1 MDPELS
7 GVEYSVGQIVALRA
21 NPAVT
26 GAVVRVLPAV
36 PERRY
41 QVFINGKTETYYASQ
56 IQAHVEDTSLEAVPL
71 REFNARLTAIQISH
85 PSLSNL
91 YSLHA
96 ARVNYVPYQFRPVLR
111 FIRSDRPRLLIADEV
126 GVGKTI
132 EAGLIL
138 RELQARQSLSSVLI
152 ICPKPLVTER
162 KWYAEMKRFDEE
174 FVALDGPALR
184 HCVRETDL
192 EGEWPER
199 YARAILPFSLFDEQ
213 MVYGGGRAARNRK
226 LGLLDLDR
234 PPRFDLV
241 IVDEAHH
248 LRNPNTYLHQGV
260 RFFLEN
266 AEAALFLTAT
276 PIQLHGDDLFVLL
289 NLLRPDVVID
299 RDTFQQMSEPNPFIN
314 EAVNAARAGKPEW
327 APESHGLLVQA
338 GSTRWGQA
346 VLQSSPDYQRLCGL
360 LSRDA
365 PSPEERLTFIREAED
380 LRTFSHLINRTRRRD
395 IGSFTTRKPETV
407 SVRFTPSQQQLH
419 DALLAA
425 QARIL
430 RRTHGSRSVNFMM
443 TTLRRQAASCLYG
456 LAPLIRQILT
466 RRMDALEWS
475 EADDSYEDVGEET
488 STTLAE
494 EVQAVLTLADNLDAA
509 DPKLDAL
516 FQILTEKLSLPN
528 NKVLLFSSFRHTLRY
543 LHDYLVARGLRVA
556 LIHGDIPDEERVT
569 LRDHF
574 SRPKEDPE
582 AVDVLLSS
590 EVGCEGLD
598 YQFCDCLVNYDLP
611 WNPMRVEQRIGR
623 IDRYGQQSETVAI
636 YNLVTLDTVDFD
648 IYERCHLRI
657 GVFRQ
662 ALGGSEEILGQIT
675 RELHAVAE
683 NLELTEDERR
693 QRLQQLADNAIRRIQ
708 EEDLLEE
715 RQAEFFGIRLPQ
727 QRLEEEIAQASSTWL
742 TPAAIQNLVQ
752 SYLSARCGGAG
763 HVRGE
768 GALKTLR
775 LSQDARS
782 RLLEDFRALPK
793 QSGPICREWE
803 KWLKGSQQH
812 LEITFDA
819 ECAAQ
824 ERRAAFIMP
833 VHPLAQQAARFV
845 QPAEP
850 FCTALQV
857 DDGTV
862 PPGIYT
868 FAVYQW
874 QRYGVRDDAVL
885 QPVCSDPRLTGR
897 FMEVLRTARPVDP
910 GAAQWPTPEAVEGL
924 ESEHYRIWS
933 AARAEHRERTQGTAQ
948 YRRESLRT
956 SHQSRLALL
965 REQLAQA
972 QDARIRR
979 MREAQ
984 IASAE
989 ADHSRRLAEIDASEQ
1004 RADIISQLVALGTI
1018 VVEECN
1024 G

>member
-7 GVEYSVGQIVALRA
+7 GVGYSVGQIVALRA
-21 NPAVT
+21 DPTVT

-41 QVFINGKTETYYASQ
+41 HVFINGRTETYYASQ
-56 IQAHVEDTSLEAVPL
+56 IQAHMQDTSLEAVPL
-71 REFNARLTAIQISH
+71 QEFNARLTAIQISH
-85 PSLSNL
+85 PSLTNL

-162 KWYAEMKRFDEE
+162 KWYVEMKRFDEE
-174 FVALDGPALR
+174 FTALDGPALR
-184 HCVRETDL
+184 HCIRETDL

-213 MVYGGGRAARNRK
+213 MVYGGGRSSRNRK

-260 RFFLEN
+260 RFLVEN

-299 RDTFQQMSEPNPFIN
+299 RDTFQHMSEPNPFIN
-314 EAVNAARAGKPEW
+314 EAVNTARAGEPEW
-327 APESHGLLVQA
+327 ASQAHGFLVQA
-338 GSTRWGQA
+338 GGTRWGQA
-346 VLQSSPDYQRLCGL
+346 VLQGHPDYQRLCGM
-360 LSRDA
+360 LSGEP
-365 PSPEERLTFIREAED
+365 PSPEDRLTFIREAEG

-407 SVRFTPSQQQLH
+407 SVHFTPSQQQLH

-456 LAPLIRQILT
+456 LAPMIRQILT
-466 RRMDALEWS
+466 RRMDALDWT
-475 EADDSYEDVGEET
+475 EADDGYEDVGEEA
-488 STTLAE
+488 SATLAE
-494 EVQAVLTLADNLDAA
+494 EVQNVLALADSLDAK

-516 FQILTEKLSLPN
+516 SQILMGKLSMPN

-543 LHDYLVARGLRVA
+543 LHDHLVEGGLRVA
-556 LIHGDIPDEERVT
+556 LIHGDVPDEERVT
-569 LRDHF
+569 LRERF
-574 SRPKEDPE
+574 SRLKDDPG

-623 IDRYGQQSETVAI
+623 IDRYGQESETVVI
-636 YNLVTLDTVDFD
+636 YNLVTPETVDFD

-683 NLELTEDERR
+683 NLEQTEEELR

-715 RQAEFFGIRLPQ
+715 RQAELFGLRLPQ
-727 QRLEEEIAQASSTWL
+727 QRLEEEIDQASSTWL

-752 SYLSARCGGAG
+752 SYLSARCGGGG
-763 HVRGE
+763 HVLGD
-768 GALKTLR
+768 GALKKLR

-782 RLLEDFRALPK
+782 CLLEDFRALPE

-803 KWLKGSQQH
+803 RWLRGSQPH

-819 ECAAQ
+819 QCAAQ
-824 ERRAAFIMP
+824 ERRATFIMP

-845 QPAEP
+845 SPDEP
-850 FCTALQV
+850 FCTVLQV

-862 PPGIYT
+862 PSGSYT
-868 FAVYQW
+868 FAIYQW

-885 QPVCSDPRLTGR
+885 QPVCSDPCLTGR
-897 FMEVLRTARPVDP
+897 FLELLARARP
-910 GAAQWPTPEAVEGL
+910 AEPEAAPPPATEAVDSL
-924 ESEHYRIWS
+924 ENEHYRIWS
-933 AARAEHRERTQGTAQ
+933 LARAEHRERTQRIGQ

-956 SHQSRLALL
+956 SHQSRLVLL
-965 REQLAQA
+965 GEQLAQA

-984 IASAE
+984 IANAE
-989 ADHSRRLAEIDASEQ
+989 ADYSQRLAQIDASEQ

-1018 VVEECN
+1018 VVEGCN